1 MSAINSQFDNN
12 TDIFTFILLV
22 NCGANDISIKKKL
35 DKALEAKLQE
45 LELRRETI
53 CLRQCGPKPK
63 KDRRRPYEKQNY
75 KGIGTQKKPLD
86 HYNLRRKEKTL
97 MQEERAL
104 HESYQILLSEYPK
117 RLRQSLKHR
126 NPP

>member
-1 MSAINSQFDNN
+1 M
-12 TDIFTFILLV
+12 

-53 CLRQCGPKPK
+53 RLRQCGPKPK

-75 KGIGTQKKPLD
+75 KGTGTQKKSVD

>member
-1 MSAINSQFDNN
+1 M
-12 TDIFTFILLV
+12 

-45 LELRRETI
+45 LELRRETS

-63 KDRRRPYEKQNY
+63 KDRRRPYEKQNH